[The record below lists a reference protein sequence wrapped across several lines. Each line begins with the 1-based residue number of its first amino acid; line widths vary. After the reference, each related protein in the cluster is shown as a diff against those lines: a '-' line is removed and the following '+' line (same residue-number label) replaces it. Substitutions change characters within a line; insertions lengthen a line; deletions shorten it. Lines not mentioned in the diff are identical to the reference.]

1 MFKSL
6 SGITLM
12 VVALFMLSSCEQTS
26 VRKDVTL
33 NNDLDSVCYA
43 IGLDIGNNLKQNEF
57 ESINIDALAKGFED
71 SFSEGEGM
79 MSKEDA
85 GAYIRKYFQGIQE
98 KMAEKKKLEAE
109 ENLNKA
115 EEFLAENKN
124 KEGIITTESGLQY
137 KIIEQGTGPIPQKTD
152 MVSVYYKGT
161 RLDGTVFDET
171 EEGNPAKFRVTGVI
185 RGWTEALQMMPV
197 GSKWELY
204 VHPNLAYGAQERGKI
219 KGNDLLTFQ
228 IELLDIVK

>member
-1 MFKSL
+1 
-6 SGITLM
+6 
-12 VVALFMLSSCEQTS
+12 
-26 VRKDVTL
+26 
-33 NNDLDSVCYA
+33 
-43 IGLDIGNNLKQNEF
+43 
-57 ESINIDALAKGFED
+57 
-71 SFSEGEGM
+71 
-79 MSKEDA
+79 
-85 GAYIRKYFQGIQE
+85 
-98 KMAEKKKLEAE
+98 MAEKKKLEAE

>member
-1 MFKSL
+1 
-6 SGITLM
+6 
-12 VVALFMLSSCEQTS
+12 MLSSCEQTS
-26 VRKDVTL
+26 VRKDVAL

-124 KEGIITTESGLQY
+124 KEGISTTESGLQY